1 MNYEEKKRSIRS
13 IRSQMKKAVY
23 ELKNA
28 LINGYDTAEIEE
40 ELLRLAKSKYEIS
53 QRVRFRSY

>member
-1 MNYEEKKRSIRS
+1 MKYEEKKRNVRL
-13 IRSQMKKAVY
+13 IRSQMKKAVD

-28 LINGYDTAEIEE
+28 LIDGYDTGEIEE